1 MDERQLKFTLFSA
14 LLKEASALKAKGRL
28 IVGYTVLFQISVEG
42 PAMRH

>member
-1 MDERQLKFTLFSA
+1 MDERQLKFTLFSG

-42 PAMRH
+42 PHR